1 MSLARLWA
9 FLAIGLPVLG
19 TLLANLQTVDL
30 AYHLR
35 AGGMIL
41 DTRAIPTVDSFTFTA
56 AGQPWQD
63 QQWGAQVILAA
74 VYRLA
79 GWTGLVLLRAA
90 MVGVLFGIV
99 FDLCRSGHTTRT
111 AALLTLAAFGLG
123 AVTLALRPQL
133 FAMVLFAATLWLAHR
148 RREHPRAL
156 WLAVPIAALWA
167 NLHGSFFLGPAV
179 LGLAWL
185 GEIVERRSFRDA
197 RPLLEVAVVAAVTTV
212 ANPFGIGV
220 WQYVAAIS
228 SNSVI
233 TSRIT
238 EWQPTLTK
246 FPESVAF
253 VASCLLIAA
262 ILAVRYRRDR
272 RVPAGALVWLLP
284 FAALGLWTV
293 RGLAWWPIVA
303 AVTVAR
309 LTAATDGPAPRE
321 RRDTLT
327 MRRLNAVVAGV
338 LVLAAVALLPFWR
351 PQGPGL
357 DAPLGVVGTAPP
369 GITLE
374 LRKLATAGDRL
385 FAPQPW
391 GSWFEFAL
399 PQTPVFIDSRI
410 ELFPVSVWD
419 DYDTI
424 VDGGDGWQQTL
435 DDHGVTIVVAAKPAG
450 TSQPTDPLADDP
462 RWRQVYADDDGR
474 IFVRADRGS
483 GSLPAG
489 VARR

>member
-1 MSLARLWA
+1 VSLARLWA

-19 TLLANLQTVDL
+19 ALLANLQTVDL

-41 DTRAIPTVDSFTFTA
+41 DTRAIPTLDTFTFTA

-63 QQWGAQVILAA
+63 QQWGAQVILGG

-90 MVGVLFGIV
+90 LVGALFGIV
-99 FDLCRSGHTTRT
+99 FDLCRRGHTTRT

-133 FAMVLFAATLWLAHR
+133 FAMVLFASTLWLALR
-148 RREHPRAL
+148 RREHPRAI

-167 NLHGSFFLGPAV
+167 NLHGSFFLGAAV
-179 LGLAWL
+179 LGLACL
-185 GEIVERRSFRDA
+185 EEIVERRAFREA
-197 RPLLEVAVVAAVTTV
+197 RQLLVVAVVAAVATL

-228 SNSVI
+228 SNAVI

-238 EWQPTLTK
+238 EWQPTITT
-246 FPESVAF
+246 FPENIAF
-253 VASCLLIAA
+253 LASCLFIAIVLA
-262 ILAVRYRRDR
+262 IRYRRDR
-272 RVPAGALVWLLP
+272 RVPASALVWLLP
-284 FAALGLWTV
+284 FAALALWTV

-309 LTAATDGPAPRE
+309 LTASREGVAPRE
-321 RRDTLT
+321 RRDTPT
-327 MRRLNAVVAGV
+327 MRRLNVVVAGV
-338 LVLAAVALLPFWR
+338 LVLAAVALLPVWR
-351 PQGPGL
+351 PQEPGL

-374 LRKLATAGDRL
+374 LRKVATGDDRL

-391 GSWFEFAL
+391 GSWFEFAV

-424 VDGGDGWQQTL
+424 VDGGDGWRQTL
-435 DDHGVTIVVAAKPAG
+435 DRRGVTIVVAAKAAG
-450 TSQPTDPLADDP
+450 TSPLGNRLAADPGWREIFAD
-462 RWRQVYADDDGR
+462 ADGR
-474 IFVRADRGS
+474 IFIRSDGP
-483 GSLPAG
+483 G
-489 VARR
+489 

>member
-1 MSLARLWA
+1 VSLARLWA

-19 TLLANLQTVDL
+19 ALLANLQTVDL

-41 DTRAIPTVDSFTFTA
+41 DTKAIPTVDTYTFTA

-63 QQWGAQVILAA
+63 QQWGAQVILGG

-90 MVGVLFGIV
+90 LVGVLFGIV
-99 FDLCRSGHTTRT
+99 FDLCRRGHTTRT

-133 FAMVLFAATLWLAHR
+133 FAMVLFAATLWLVLR
-148 RREHPRAL
+148 RREHPRAI

-179 LGLAWL
+179 LGLACL
-185 GEIVERRSFRDA
+185 DEIVERRAFREA
-197 RPLLEVAVVAAVTTV
+197 RQLLVVAVVAAAATL
-212 ANPFGIGV
+212 ANPLGIGV
-220 WQYVAAIS
+220 WQYVAGIS
-228 SNSVI
+228 SNAVI

-238 EWQPTLTK
+238 EWQPTLTA
-246 FPESVAF
+246 FPENVAF
-253 VASCLLIAA
+253 LASCLFIA
-262 ILAVRYRRDR
+262 IVLAFRYRRDR
-272 RVPAGALVWLLP
+272 RVPASALVWLLP

-309 LTAATDGPAPRE
+309 LTAAPDGLAPRE
-321 RRDTLT
+321 RRDTAT
-327 MRRLNAVVAGV
+327 MRRLNTVVAGV
-338 LVLAAVALLPFWR
+338 LVFAAAGLLPVWR
-351 PQGPGL
+351 PQEPGL

-369 GITLE
+369 GVTLE
-374 LRKLATAGDRL
+374 LRKLATADDRL

-399 PQTPVFIDSRI
+399 PQTAVFIDSRI

-424 VDGGDGWQQTL
+424 VDGGEGSQQILDG
-435 DDHGVTIVVAAKPAG
+435 HGVTIVVAAEKGDRA
-450 TSQPTDPLADDP
+450 PLAGRLSADP
-462 RWRQVYADDDGR
+462 SWRQVYADDDGL

-483 GSLPAG
+483 GSLPSG